1 MKYNVVRV
9 GLCKG
14 MFFRCYSLLFGI
26 KKFIGGGRDRSEG
39 LEKG

>member
-1 MKYNVVRV
+1 MKYNAARV
-9 GLCKG
+9 GPCKG
-14 MFFRCYSLLFGI
+14 MPLRCYSSSSGI